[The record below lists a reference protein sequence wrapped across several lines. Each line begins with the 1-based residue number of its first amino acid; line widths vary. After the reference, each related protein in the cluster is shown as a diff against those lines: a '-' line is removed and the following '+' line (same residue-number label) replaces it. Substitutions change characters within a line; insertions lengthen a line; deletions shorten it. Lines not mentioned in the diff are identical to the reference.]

1 MMSKVEVLS
10 APVRPVA
17 ERRAAIEAE
26 PLPDN
31 MAALIEMVA
40 ADVPDQLAWHFFE
53 SDERATYGEVKAAV
67 HALAHGF
74 ARHGVRKGTRVAVM
88 LPNISAFPLTWLA
101 LGVIGAV
108 MVPVNVNYRE
118 RELAYVVND
127 SEAEFLV
134 LHESVR
140 PIFEAAR
147 TEGAI
152 TVPAERSFLVDGMAA
167 GHPSWEACRVE
178 GAGPYVPDAPV
189 GHDDLL
195 NIQYTSGTT
204 GYPKGC
210 LLAQDYWLVAGKV
223 NATRDGRIY
232 RRILASTPFFYM
244 DPQWLL
250 LMTFYQRGTLYVA
263 AKQSASRFMS
273 WVRAYNINF
282 CLLPFLAF
290 KQPPHP
296 DDARNAIV
304 RANVY
309 GLPKAMHAAV
319 EERFNLVA
327 REAFGMTELGPT
339 LFMPIEA
346 TDMVGSGACGQPG
359 PFREC
364 KVVDAEGRPVKPG
377 EEGEMVVRGKGIFR
391 GYYNRPDATREAF
404 LDGWFRTGDV
414 FRVDERGYF
423 TIVGRTKDMI
433 RRSAENIAAR
443 EVEGVLQ
450 ASGVVMEAA
459 VVGVPDETRGEEI
472 KAYLVLEEG
481 EAPDAATLEAVI
493 AHCQRN
499 LAPFKVPRFYEFRT
513 ALPKTPSL
521 KVAKHV
527 LKAEQADLRVNSYDR
542 VTAGWHLKDS
552 ARKDTANA

>member
-1 MMSKVEVLS
+1 MSKDQVLS
-10 APVRPVA
+10 TPVPPVQD
-17 ERRAAIEAE
+17 RLAAIEAA
-26 PLPDN
+26 PLPAN
-31 MAALIEMVA
+31 IAALLAQAA

-53 SDERATYGEVKAAV
+53 SDERATYGEMKARV
-67 HALAHGF
+67 HALAHGM
-74 ARHGVRKGTRVAVM
+74 ARCGITKGTRVAVM
-88 LPNISAFPLTWLA
+88 LPNIAAFPLTWLA

-108 MVPVNVNYRE
+108 MVPVNASYRA

-127 SEAEFLV
+127 SEAEFIV
-134 LHESVR
+134 LHESVQ
-140 PIFEAAR
+140 PVFEAAR
-147 TEGAI
+147 ADGSVTLPVAR
-152 TVPAERSFLVDGMAA
+152 ALLVGQETA
-167 GHPSWEACRVE
+167 GYASWEACLL
-178 GAGPYVPDAPV
+178 GSSGDFVPAAPV

-210 LLAQDYWLVAGKV
+210 LLPQDYWLVAGKV
-223 NATRDGRIY
+223 NATRDGRAY
-232 RRILASTPFFYM
+232 GRILASTPFFYM

-250 LMTFYQRGTLYVA
+250 LMTLYQRGTLYVA
-263 AKQSASRFMS
+263 ARQSASRFMS
-273 WVRAYNINF
+273 WVREYEINF

-319 EERFNLVA
+319 EARFNLVA

-346 TDMVGSGACGQPG
+346 TDKVGSGSCGRPG

-364 KVVDAEGRPVKPG
+364 KVVDADGQPVQPG
-377 EEGEMVVRGKGIFR
+377 EEGELVVRGKGIFR
-391 GYYNRPDATREAF
+391 GYYNRPEATADAF

-414 FRVDERGYF
+414 FRVDAEGYF

-433 RRSAENIAAR
+433 RRSSENIAAR

-459 VVGVPDETRGEEI
+459 VLGVPDETRGEEI
-472 KAYLVLEEG
+472 KAYLVLEEDQ
-481 EAPDAATLEAVI
+481 APDTATLETI
-493 AHCQRN
+493 ILHCQRN
-499 LAPFKVPRFYEFRT
+499 LAPFKVPRFYEFRK

-521 KVAKHV
+521 KVAKHM
-527 LKAEQADLRVNSYDR
+527 LKAEQADLRAGSYDR
-542 VTAGWHLKDS
+542 VTSSWQQTS
-552 ARKDTANA
+552 ATHV

>member
-1 MMSKVEVLS
+1 MSKQEVLS
-10 APVRPVA
+10 ASVPPFA

-26 PLPDN
+26 PLPAN
-31 MAALIEMVA
+31 IAALLDMVC
-40 ADVPDQLAWHFFE
+40 ADVPDHVAWNFFE
-53 SDERATYGEVKAAV
+53 SGEVATYAEVRARV
-67 HALAHGF
+67 HALAHGLK
-74 ARHGVRKGTRVAVM
+74 AHGIGKGTRVAVM
-88 LPNISAFPLTWLA
+88 IPNVAAFPLTWLA
-101 LGVIGAV
+101 IGVLGAV
-108 MVPVNVNYRE
+108 MVPLNVNYRE

-127 SEAEFLV
+127 SGATFIV

-140 PIFEAAR
+140 PIFEGAR
-147 TEGAI
+147 ADGSVTIPVDHALVVAGSDP
-152 TVPAERSFLVDGMAA
+152 TYPA
-167 GHPSWEACRVE
+167 WEACFRPE
-178 GAGPYVPDAPV
+178 AGDYVSDQPI

-210 LLAQDYWLVAGKV
+210 LHAQDYWLVAGKV
-223 NATRDGRIY
+223 NATRDGRRY
-232 RRILASTPFFYM
+232 ARILASTPFFYM

-250 LMTFYQRGTLYVA
+250 LMAFYQRGTLFVA
-263 AKQSASRFMS
+263 ARQSASKFMS
-273 WVRAYNINF
+273 WVRQHRINF

-290 KQPPHP
+290 KQPSHP
-296 DDARNAIV
+296 DDGVNDIV

-346 TDMVGSGACGQPG
+346 TDMVGSGACGIAG

-364 KVVDAEGRPVKPG
+364 KVVDADGNPVGPG
-377 EEGEMVVRGKGIFR
+377 GEGELVVRGKGIFR
-391 GYYNRPDATREAF
+391 GYHNRPDATREAF

-414 FRVDERGYF
+414 FKIGARGFHY
-423 TIVGRTKDMI
+423 IVGRTKDMI
-433 RRSAENIAAR
+433 RRSSENVAAR

-459 VVGVPDETRGEEI
+459 VIGVPDDTRGEEI
-472 KAYLVLEEG
+472 KAYLVLEEHVD
-481 EAPDAATLEAVI
+481 PSDAALETVI
-493 AHCQRN
+493 THCQRN
-499 LAPFKVPRFYEFRT
+499 LAPFKVPRFYEFRKT
-513 ALPKTPSL
+513 LPKTPSL

-527 LKAEQADLRVNSYDR
+527 LKAEGPDLRAGSYDR
-542 VTAGWHLKDS
+542 VTTSWLEKGAID
-552 ARKDTANA
+552 A